1 MNKLGEYMVA
11 KAGRRRTI
19 VSDQK
24 HPKDFIVA
32 RYTAVYDAIARCLSA
47 GGDPLII
54 REAMEDIYQATPKN
68 MWQQQDLAL
77 SAEAL
82 DLFLNLI
89 DEIDLRKF
97 SVSRSAEGAPPMN
110 IAGVAVSVRPELYL
124 RVAGSNGLAGAV
136 KLYVSKRGPLAD
148 DAALYVGTVLH
159 QYMNEVLTP
168 VVKIEAKNCMVI
180 DILAQ
185 RVYTAPTSFKQR
197 RKDILAA
204 CEEIVRAWPA
214 A

>member
-1 MNKLGEYMVA
+1 MVA

-19 VSDQK
+19 ISDQK

-54 REAMEDIYQATPKN
+54 REAMEQIYEATPKN
-68 MWQQQDLAL
+68 MWQQQDLVL

-82 DLFLNLI
+82 DLFLNLV

-97 SVSRSAEGAPPMN
+97 SVSRSTEGAPPMN
-110 IAGVAVSVRPELYL
+110 IAGVTVSVRPELYL
-124 RVAGSNGLAGAV
+124 RIAGGDALAGAV
-136 KLYVSKRGPLAD
+136 KLYISKRGPLAD
-148 DAALYVGTVLH
+148 DAALYVGTLLH
-159 QYMNEVLTP
+159 QYMNEVLASGAK
-168 VVKIEAKNCMVI
+168 VEAKNCMVI
-180 DILAQ
+180 DIFAQ
-185 RVYTAPTSFKQR
+185 RIYTAPASYKHR

-204 CEEIVRAWPA
+204 CEEIVLAWPA